1 MADVPISGTIDP
13 SAFPFLLIDL
23 HRNGATG
30 SLKVAGPSY
39 QKALYFR
46 AGRILFGSSN
56 DPRDQLGAILIESG
70 KITPEQLE
78 DVNGKVGPGSPL
90 AKVLTDTG
98 FVNQRELSEAA
109 RAKVE
114 RILSDVIAYDSGSFE
129 FEDGVLPKGAVDLKL
144 STERVVVAAVRRVS
158 DRNFVLRYIDGME
171 VVLRGTNDVAV
182 PFAEI
187 ETDTSGITHYLDG
200 VRTLKEAASLA
211 RLDDF
216 EAAKIACALL
226 FLGAVERVSIVD
238 LGAVAAAAQGV
249 SRSSKPSATVPPV
262 PLVTEAV
269 SVPMPPAD
277 DPPFM
282 IPTSEPP
289 TVIGVGS
296 GSEPGTIRMEPEAA
310 PFQVDAPEIS
320 MEAADSSVV
329 MMEPEPTVLLAPE
342 APIAPAPAP
351 FVEPPIAPPPPAR
364 RQYDVPAPEPLS
376 ARTVPAPSRP
386 SQEDLAALD
395 QILNPKAERSAV
407 LDKSVAEAAAR
418 PSSRSG
424 GKSSSG
430 SRSAR
435 RSSPSRAP
443 LFLGIGAVLA
453 VAAAAA
459 WFFVLRPRDEGSDAR
474 ADATSTV
481 STAPAPV
488 SAGTVPTTA
497 PAAAPVAPTSVA
509 APPSTAAPAPD
520 GDARAQLQG
529 GNYPEAGAPLRRGPE
544 GGRPGRGHPPAPHR
558 LLDGDRSEGG
568 GECRGHGAPDR
579 PSPVQRPGLLSAV
592 PGASIPPRKPPTPP
606 HAPCPPTSSSLA
618 CARRWCVPPRSC
630 PEAAGAGGRRVSP
643 RGLSALRPRARGRTA
658 SSSPTAG
665 SSRPI
670 APGTTAPS
678 SAT

>member
-1 MADVPISGTIDP
+1 MADVPSSGTIDP

-200 VRTLKEAASLA
+200 VRTLKEAAGLA

-226 FLGAVERVSIVD
+226 FLGAVERVPIVD

-249 SRSSKPSATVPPV
+249 SSPSKPFTAEPPT
-262 PLVTEAV
+262 PPT
-269 SVPMPPAD
+269 PPAAEPPPAEE
-277 DPPFM
+277 PPFM

-289 TVIGVGS
+289 TVIGMEG
-296 GSEPGTIRMEPEAA
+296 GDEPGTIRMEPE
-310 PFQVDAPEIS
+310 
-320 MEAADSSVV
+320 
-329 MMEPEPTVLLAPE
+329 
-342 APIAPAPAP
+342 
-351 FVEPPIAPPPPAR
+351 
-364 RQYDVPAPEPLS
+364 
-376 ARTVPAPSRP
+376 
-386 SQEDLAALD
+386 
-395 QILNPKAERSAV
+395 
-407 LDKSVAEAAAR
+407 
-418 PSSRSG
+418 
-424 GKSSSG
+424 
-430 SRSAR
+430 
-435 RSSPSRAP
+435 
-443 LFLGIGAVLA
+443 
-453 VAAAAA
+453 
-459 WFFVLRPRDEGSDAR
+459 RPRPGS
-474 ADATSTV
+474 
-481 STAPAPV
+481 PKPL
-488 SAGTVPTTA
+488 
-497 PAAAPVAPTSVA
+497 
-509 APPSTAAPAPD
+509 PS
-520 GDARAQLQG
+520 
-529 GNYPEAGAPLRRGPE
+529 
-544 GGRPGRGHPPAPHR
+544 HR
-558 LLDGDRSEGG
+558 
-568 GECRGHGAPDR
+568 
-579 PSPVQRPGLLSAV
+579 
-592 PGASIPPRKPPTPP
+592 
-606 HAPCPPTSSSLA
+606 
-618 CARRWCVPPRSC
+618 
-630 PEAAGAGGRRVSP
+630 
-643 RGLSALRPRARGRTA
+643 
-658 SSSPTAG
+658 
-665 SSRPI
+665 
-670 APGTTAPS
+670 
-678 SAT
+678 

>member
-144 STERVVVAAVRRVS
+144 STERVVVAAVRRVT

-226 FLGAVERVSIVD
+226 FLGAVERVSVVD

-262 PLVTEAV
+262 PLATE
-269 SVPMPPAD
+269 PRPEPPPPAD

-289 TVIGVGS
+289 TMIGMDS
-296 GSEPGTIRMEPEAA
+296 GSDPGTIRMEPEAA
-310 PFQVDAPEIS
+310 AFQTEAPEIS
-320 MEAADSSVV
+320 MDAAADPAVV
-329 MMEPEPTVLLAPE
+329 LTEPEPTVLMAPE
-342 APIAPAPAP
+342 APSEPPPRSLRRAADRAAATRAPPVRRARAGAAVSPSHGSRAIAAEPGRPGRARPDPEPEGGTVGGPRQVRRGRRRPSVVALGREVFRRRAAPAAALRRAP
-351 FVEPPIAPPPPAR
+351 RFSSASGPCWPWPPPRGGSSSCAPATR
-364 RQYDVPAPEPLS
+364 
-376 ARTVPAPSRP
+376 ARTR
-386 SQEDLAALD
+386 
-395 QILNPKAERSAV
+395 
-407 LDKSVAEAAAR
+407 AR
-418 PSSRSG
+418 MP
-424 GKSSSG
+424 
-430 SRSAR
+430 
-435 RSSPSRAP
+435 P
-443 LFLGIGAVLA
+443 
-453 VAAAAA
+453 
-459 WFFVLRPRDEGSDAR
+459 
-474 ADATSTV
+474 TV
-481 STAPAPV
+481 TTAPAPV
-488 SAGTVPTTA
+488 SAGTGPTTVPDSGA
-497 PAAAPVAPTSVA
+497 GCRAVRGRPAA
-509 APPSTAAPAPD
+509 
-520 GDARAQLQG
+520 
-529 GNYPEAGAPLRRGPE
+529 
-544 GGRPGRGHPPAPHR
+544 
-558 LLDGDRSEGG
+558 GDRSA
-568 GECRGHGAPDR
+568 RAGAAMR
-579 PSPVQRPGLLSAV
+579 A
-592 PGASIPPRKPPTPP
+592 
-606 HAPCPPTSSSLA
+606 
-618 CARRWCVPPRSC
+618 RSC
-630 PEAAGAGGRRVSP
+630 RAATTRRRRASSP
-643 RGLSALRPRARGRTA
+643 RT
-658 SSSPTAG
+658 
-665 SSRPI
+665 
-670 APGTTAPS
+670 
-678 SAT
+678 

>member
-70 KITPEQLE
+70 KITAEQLE

-144 STERVVVAAVRRVS
+144 STERVVVAAVRRVN

-238 LGAVAAAAQGV
+238 LGEVAAAAQGV
-249 SRSSKPSATVPPV
+249 SSPSRPRAAEPPPPPV
-262 PLVTEAV
+262 E
-269 SVPMPPAD
+269 

-282 IPTSEPP
+282 IPASEPA
-289 TVIGVGS
+289 TVIGMERGD
-296 GSEPGTIRMEPEAA
+296 EPGAIRMEPEAA
-310 PFQVDAPEIS
+310 PLQTDAADAIS
-320 MEAADSSVV
+320 MATADPPVV
-329 MMEPEPTVLLAPE
+329 LMEPEPTVLMAPE
-342 APIAPAPAP
+342 APSVAPPAP
-351 FVEPPIAPPPPAR
+351 FLEPPIAPPPPAR
-364 RQYDVPAPEPLS
+364 RQYDVPAPEPS
-376 ARTVPAPSRP
+376 PVRTVPAPSRP

-395 QILNPKAERSAV
+395 QILNPKTEGSASI
-407 LDKSVAEAAAR
+407 LEKSVAEDAAR
-418 PSSRSG
+418 PATRSG
-424 GKSSSG
+424 SKSSAARRAH
-430 SRSAR
+430 RSA
-435 RSSPSRAP
+435 PSRAP
-443 LFLGIGAVLA
+443 LLLGIGAALA
-453 VAAAAA
+453 LAAAAA

-474 ADATSTV
+474 ADASATV
-481 STAPAPV
+481 TTAPAPV
-488 SAGTVPTTA
+488 SGVAVPATA
-497 PAAAPVAPTSVA
+497 PGTAPEAAPVTQAPVA
-509 APPSTAAPAPD
+509 APPPEAAPPAPAS
-520 GDARAQLQG
+520 DARSLLQSG
-529 GNYPEAGAPLRRGPE
+529 SYPEAARRFAADLKSAGRNAATLQLLIACSSETVQKAVENVGANELVIV
-544 GGRPGRGHPPAPHR
+544 
-558 LLDGDRSEGG
+558 
-568 GECRGHGAPDR
+568 
-579 PSPVQRPGLLSAV
+579 PVQFQGKDCYRLCWGVYPTSERASAAMRTLPGYFRERGAV
-592 PGASIPPRKPPTPP
+592 PRVMPAAEITP
-606 HAPCPPTSSSLA
+606 
-618 CARRWCVPPRSC
+618 
-630 PEAAGAGGRRVSP
+630 
-643 RGLSALRPRARGRTA
+643 
-658 SSSPTAG
+658 
-665 SSRPI
+665 
-670 APGTTAPS
+670 
-678 SAT
+678 

>member
-1 MADVPISGTIDP
+1 MADVPINGTIDA
-13 SAFPFLLIDL
+13 SVFPFLLIDL
-23 HRNGATG
+23 HRHGATG

-90 AKVLTDTG
+90 AKVLTETG

-200 VRTLKEAASLA
+200 LRTLKEAASLA

-226 FLGAVERVSIVD
+226 FLGALEQVAIVD
-238 LGAVAAAAQGV
+238 LGEVAAAAQGV
-249 SRSSKPSATVPPV
+249 SARKPAAAEPTTAPAPEPP
-262 PLVTEAV
+262 
-269 SVPMPPAD
+269 PPAD

-289 TVIGVGS
+289 TVIG
-296 GSEPGTIRMEPEAA
+296 MEAPSLHADAA
-310 PFQVDAPEIS
+310 VSIS
-320 MEAADSSVV
+320 MAPPEPPVV
-329 MMEPEPTVLLAPE
+329 LMEPEPMVLMAPD
-342 APIAPAPAP
+342 AQWAAASPP
-351 FVEPPIAPPPPAR
+351 FVEPPITPPPPAR
-364 RQYDVPAPEPLS
+364 RQYDVPAPEPS
-376 ARTVPAPSRP
+376 PARTVPTPSRP

-395 QILNPKAERSAV
+395 QILNPNAERSAT
-407 LDKSVAEAAAR
+407 LDRSVAEAAAR
-418 PSSRSG
+418 PAPRSG
-424 GKSSSG
+424 AKSLSG

-435 RSSPSRAP
+435 RSAPSRAP

-453 VAAAAA
+453 LAAAAA
-459 WFFVLRPRDEGSDAR
+459 WFFVLRPRGEASDAR
-474 ADATSTV
+474 ADASTTV
-481 STAPAPV
+481 TTAPV

-497 PAAAPVAPTSVA
+497 PAAAPVARPSVA
-509 APPSTAAPAPD
+509 APPPSTTPTAPAA
-520 GDARAQLQG
+520 GDPRALLQAG
-529 GNYPEAGAPLRRGPE
+529 SYPEAA
-544 GGRPGRGHPPAPHR
+544 R
-558 LLDGDRSEGG
+558 LFAADL
-568 GECRGHGAPDR
+568 
-579 PSPVQRPGLLSAV
+579 
-592 PGASIPPRKPPTPP
+592 K
-606 HAPCPPTSSSLA
+606 
-618 CARRWCVPPRSC
+618 
-630 PEAAGAGGRRVSP
+630 AAGANAATLQLLIACSTETVQKAVENVGAMELLIVPTRFQGRDCYRLAWGIYP
-643 RGLSALRPRARGRTA
+643 TPERATAALRTLPGYFREHGATPRVMRAA
-658 SSSPTAG
+658 E
-665 SSRPI
+665 I
-670 APGTTAPS
+670 AP
-678 SAT
+678 